1 MDLALN
7 EHQQMLQ
14 QSVRTFMQ
22 RRASK
27 GTIVALQKSETG
39 FQPDT
44 WSTIAELGW
53 LGLLIPEEYGGRGAS
68 LPDAAVLYEEFGRGP
83 LPGPFFSSGVLS
95 AITVLEAGTDEQ
107 RRSILPAIASGNQV
121 FTVAITEPERSWGQQ
136 GVALALE
143 RRGDRYLLNG
153 AKLFVSDAT
162 AATHLIVAVRSG
174 SGPADLTLLLV
185 DKQASGVS

>member
-14 QSVRTFMQ
+14 QSVRSFMQ

-53 LGLLIPEEYGGRGAS
+53 LGLLIPEEYGGGGAS
-68 LPDAAVLYEEFGRGP
+68 LTDAPGLFEEFARGP
-83 LPGPFFSSGVLS
+83 LPPPSSAPAVL
-95 AITVLEAGTDEQ
+95 IP
-107 RRSILPAIASGNQV
+107 LP
-121 FTVAITEPERSWGQQ
+121 
-136 GVALALE
+136 
-143 RRGDRYLLNG
+143 LLQPRPR
-153 AKLFVSDAT
+153 T
-162 AATHLIVAVRSG
+162 
-174 SGPADLTLLLV
+174 
-185 DKQASGVS
+185 

>member
-14 QSVRTFMQ
+14 QSVRSFMQ

-53 LGLLIPEEYGGRGAS
+53 LGLLIPEEYGGSGAS
-68 LPDAAVLYEEFGRGP
+68 LTDAAVLYEEFGRGP
-83 LPGPFFSSGVLS
+83 LPGPFFSSGVLG
-95 AITVLEAGTDEQ
+95 ALVLLEAGTDEQ
-107 RRSILPAIASGNQV
+107 RHRFLPAIARGERLFS
-121 FTVAITEPERSWGQQ
+121 VAITEPARSWGPH
-136 GVALALE
+136 GIAVTAE
-143 RRGDRYLLNG
+143 RHGERYRLNG
-153 AKLFVSDAT
+153 TKLFVSDAV
-162 AATHLIVAVRSG
+162 AATHLIV
-174 SGPADLTLLLV
+174 
-185 DKQASGVS
+185 